1 MEAFILQIIGVET
14 VLSIFSF
21 SGHGGWQGGQHGGW
35 QGGLREVDIEALNRY
50 PKNWFNQQ

>member
-14 VLSIFSF
+14 VSSIFSF

-35 QGGLREVDIEALNRY
+35 QGGRREVDIKAHNRY
-50 PKNWFNQQ
+50 PKIRLNR